1 MGSRLSIGLLVVA
14 ILGFSLALV
23 QGLRERVEDGR
34 DLRISAEFEKVS
46 IDEAIET
53 LAESSGRA
61 IDVIGVQ
68 EGRQV
73 SLTPREADA
82 VSPTGPDKFRI
93 TIGDLKRAAAS
104 MSQAEIS
111 SMEAFPPGPPD
122 EFPVTV
128 GDLELAAASA
138 AQLDMSD
145 MPAFPPGP
153 ADEFP
158 VTIGDLERAASSTAR
173 PE

>member
-1 MGSRLSIGLLVVA
+1 MGHQHTRFSVSKRGFARGLLVVA

-23 QGLRERVEDGR
+23 WGARERVEDGR
-34 DLRISAEFEKVS
+34 DPQISAEFKNVS

-53 LAESSGRA
+53 LAELSGGA
-61 IDVIGVQ
+61 VEVIGVQ

-73 SLTPREADA
+73 SLTPRETDA

-93 TIGDLKRAAAS
+93 TIGDLER
-104 MSQAEIS
+104 
-111 SMEAFPPGPPD
+111 
-122 EFPVTV
+122 
-128 GDLELAAASA
+128 AAASA
-138 AQLDMSD
+138 AQVDMSN

-158 VTIGDLERAASSTAR
+158 VTFGDLERAASSAAQVDMSNMPAFPPAGPDETVAK
-173 PE
+173 E